1 MAICGEAAGSATCS
15 FCPDGAGPRGSKRDP
30 LVGKIAICAR
40 RVANQCAEAGP
51 LFLLAAGQDSAP
63 AMEPANRKV
72 LDGDSTGRKAGTL
85 LRSPEC
91 GTPVLADGP
100 DGNSGKAHRRGCT
113 PLNAQG
119 MVLDVDLLD
128 PVAGGPVP
136 ATPGGQPTGGNFIP
150 VAHKYVRSVK
160 QMLSVRAAAVLESF
174 RLAPHAA
181 AGRLRLA
188 AVSAGRRSRMGRL
201 AGLEGSAH
209 CRSGFRGPESGAQA
223 VDGQAGL
230 GGSQC
235 GLPHCPRGSF
245 GLLHRC
251 RALAPSGLSSSEGGS
266 APGAGAGAIRES
278 GRTRTERSGRTRTER
293 HVR

>member
-1 MAICGEAAGSATCS
+1 MRGSGAALPLGCGERLCS
-15 FCPDGAGPRGSKRDP
+15 GRGTRKPEGTRRRFDGPKGWH
-30 LVGKIAICAR
+30 
-40 RVANQCAEAGP
+40 
-51 LFLLAAGQDSAP
+51 LAAEFRVRHPGPCGWA
-63 AMEPANRKV
+63 
-72 LDGDSTGRKAGTL
+72 GREF
-85 LRSPEC
+85 RQQ
-91 GTPVLADGP
+91 
-100 DGNSGKAHRRGCT
+100 AHRRGCT

-119 MVLDVDLLD
+119 MFLDVDLLD

-181 AGRLRLA
+181 DGRLRLA

-201 AGLEGSAH
+201 AGLEGLAH

-251 RALAPSGLSSSEGGS
+251 RALARLGVIVREEGRRL
-266 APGAGAGAIRES
+266 APAQVPFGKAG
-278 GRTRTERSGRTRTER
+278 ERAQKDMCGD
-293 HVR
+293 

>member
-1 MAICGEAAGSATCS
+1 MRGSGAALPPGCGERLCS
-15 FCPDGAGPRGSKRDP
+15 GRGTRKPEGTRRRFDGPKGWH
-30 LVGKIAICAR
+30 
-40 RVANQCAEAGP
+40 
-51 LFLLAAGQDSAP
+51 LAAESRLRHPGPCGWA
-63 AMEPANRKV
+63 
-72 LDGDSTGRKAGTL
+72 GREF
-85 LRSPEC
+85 RQQ
-91 GTPVLADGP
+91 
-100 DGNSGKAHRRGCT
+100 AHRRGCT

-188 AVSAGRRSRMGRL
+188 AVSAGRRSRKGGL

-230 GGSQC
+230 GGSLMRPSA
-235 GLPHCPRGSF
+235 LPARIVLPSAPVSGPCALRLIVREEG
-245 GLLHRC
+245 R
-251 RALAPSGLSSSEGGS
+251 RLAPAQVPFGK
-266 APGAGAGAIRES
+266 AG
-278 GRTRTERSGRTRTER
+278 ERAQKDMCGD
-293 HVR
+293 